1 MERAEGSSPKKL
13 RGPNSIGPL
22 FSLHSQ
28 AQMLERDCD
37 GEIPRDYTNY
47 QGVQEDFGR
56 ERHGFYS
63 NDSFTPR

>member
-13 RGPNSIGPL
+13 RGPNRIGPL

-47 QGVQEDFGR
+47 QGGSGKLWSGEAWILL
-56 ERHGFYS
+56 
-63 NDSFTPR
+63 